1 MGEQHTLAKHALEP
15 GRELDFRDGECMA
28 KVQGAV
34 HVRVREVSEPLG
46 EPFLDLSGREALGL
60 LGCRRVDLEDPLL
73 RPSRLVLGLELLE
86 GVALA
91 SLRVLVSSALVKRP
105 RVLT

>member
-1 MGEQHTLAKHALEP
+1 MGEQHTLTQHPLEP
-15 GRELDFRDGECMA
+15 GCELDFRDGESVTEMQRA
-28 KVQGAV
+28 I
-34 HVRVREVSEPLG
+34 HVRVGEVA
-46 EPFLDLSGREALGL
+46 EPFGELLLNLRGSEALGL
-60 LGCRRVDLEDPLL
+60 LDGRRVDLEDPLL

-91 SLRVLVSSALVKRP
+91 GLHVLVSSALGRRP